1 MNLENT
7 HEKESSMIAGKNDFH
22 YSNRGRYNVIKI

>member
-22 YSNRGRYNVIKI
+22 YSNRGGTT

>member
-22 YSNRGRYNVIKI
+22 YSNRGGGTT